1 MNQTITIFI
10 FLILSFSCNVK
21 KTPNKENIKKDKQ
34 IVRTESEN
42 TSHSFTSNIYKLGNT
57 KIDVLNNNFSYSIIL
72 TIGADKQIFDLEK
85 LGIPTKTPDEISW
98 VNENYACMMT
108 WWSLSFSRHI
118 FLPLKPEN
126 KFVFIDKDIEATDS
140 INSNVLYIDTVI
152 NNKVITFKAENLLSR
167 KSKKIDLRIS
177 PNNDMY
183 PYYDS
188 IKMTK
193 SKIDIWIQNK
203 KNTLNIEGIY

>member
-1 MNQTITIFI
+1 MNKTITICI
-10 FLILSFSCNVK
+10 FFILSLSCNVK
-21 KTPNKENIKKDKQ
+21 KTNGDNIKKDNKSYQ
-34 IVRTESEN
+34 AECEKK
-42 TSHSFTSNIYKLGNT
+42 SNSYTYNVYKLGST
-57 KIDVLNNNFSYSIIL
+57 SIDVLTNNFSYSIIL
-72 TIGADKQIFDLEK
+72 TLGDNKQIFDLDK

-98 VNENYACMMT
+98 ANKNYACMMT

-118 FLPLKPEN
+118 FIPLKPEN
-126 KFVFIDKDIEATDS
+126 KFIFIDKDIEATDS
-140 INSNVLYIDTVI
+140 INSNVFYIDTVI
-152 NNKVITFKAENLLSR
+152 NNKMMTFKAENLLSR
-167 KSKKIDLRIS
+167 KSKKINLIIS

-193 SKIDIWIQNK
+193 SKIDIFIQNK

>member
-1 MNQTITIFI
+1 MNQTITICI
-10 FLILSFSCNVK
+10 FLILSLSCNVK
-21 KTPNKENIKKDKQ
+21 KSPHGDNIKKDNK
-34 IVRTESEN
+34 TYLAESEK
-42 TSHSFTSNIYKLGNT
+42 TSNSFTSNVYKLGST
-57 KIDVLNNNFSYSIIL
+57 SIDVLNNNFSYSIIL
-72 TIGADKQIFDLEK
+72 TLGDNKQIFDLEK

-98 VNENYACMMT
+98 VNEDYACMMT

-126 KFVFIDKDIEATDS
+126 KFIFINKDIEATDS
-140 INSNVLYIDTVI
+140 INSNVFYIDTVI
-152 NNKVITFKAENLLSR
+152 NNKMMTFKAENLLSR
-167 KSKKIDLRIS
+167 KSKKIDLMIS